1 MINLIKRF
9 FSSSEKIQLEDGN
22 IFVFANKIIELQ
34 ERIEKLESENI
45 ELTNALYEVENRMQ
59 SQIDKIQPV
68 VYNISEHK
76 KV

>member
-68 VYNISEHK
+68 VYNISEYK